1 MILSKE
7 IKMNN
12 DIEKILIS
20 QEQMNNRLDELA
32 AQLNEKYTNSKE
44 LPLVVSVMTGALM
57 FSGKMLE
64 RLNFMMNLD
73 VVKASSYEGAHSTG
87 KVTLSQDVKYDVK
100 NRPVIIMEDII
111 DTGRTLKF
119 LKDLF
124 LKRGAASVEICA
136 MMDKPKSHEVDLKG
150 DYIGFNAPNEFLV
163 GYGLDYD
170 GLYRNLPYIGVLKHR
185 VYA

>member
-1 MILSKE
+1 
-7 IKMNN
+7 MNN

-87 KVTLSQDVKYDVK
+87 KVT
-100 NRPVIIMEDII
+100 
-111 DTGRTLKF
+111 
-119 LKDLF
+119 
-124 LKRGAASVEICA
+124 
-136 MMDKPKSHEVDLKG
+136 
-150 DYIGFNAPNEFLV
+150 
-163 GYGLDYD
+163 
-170 GLYRNLPYIGVLKHR
+170 
-185 VYA
+185 

>member
-1 MILSKE
+1 
-7 IKMNN
+7 MNN
-12 DIEKILIS
+12 DIEKVLIS
-20 QEQMNNRLDELA
+20 HDKMNNRLDELA
-32 AQLNEKYTNSKE
+32 GELNKKYANSKE
-44 LPLVVSVMTGALM
+44 LPLVVSVMTGALI
-57 FSGKMLE
+57 FSGKMIE

-124 LKRGAASVEICA
+124 LQRGAKSVEICA
-136 MMDKPKSHEVDLKG
+136 MMDKPQSHEVELQG

-170 GLYRNLPYIGVLKHR
+170 GLYRNLSYIGVLKHE